1 LVDVGEAEFV
11 IQDSW
16 GRGIPITDS
25 MVEITN
31 MSLAMVVVMGLVKEA
46 IEEVMK

>member
-1 LVDVGEAEFV
+1 MTEIGEAEFV

-25 MVEITN
+25 MQTVIVSGLAT
-31 MSLAMVVVMGLVKEA
+31 MSVLSVLKDMF
-46 IEEVMK
+46 EEVIS